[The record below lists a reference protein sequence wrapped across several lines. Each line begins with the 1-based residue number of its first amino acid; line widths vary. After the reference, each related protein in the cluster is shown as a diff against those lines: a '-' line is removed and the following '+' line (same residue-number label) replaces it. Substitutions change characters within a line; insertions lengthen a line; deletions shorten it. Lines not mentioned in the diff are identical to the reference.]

1 MNALPAQNGCTR
13 VGAAFAQYPE
23 CRASAWIRRSSLL
36 RIIEALTDGVVTI
49 QLHGGLV
56 ADWVDELRSTIA
68 KNGTATGLRVDLTE
82 LRYADAAGIELL
94 RSLRRAGID
103 ITSNSLYSGALVEE
117 TDAL

>member
-1 MNALPAQNGCTR
+1 M
-13 VGAAFAQYPE
+13 
-23 CRASAWIRRSSLL
+23 L

>member
-1 MNALPAQNGCTR
+1 
-13 VGAAFAQYPE
+13 
-23 CRASAWIRRSSLL
+23 LL
-36 RIIEALTDGVVTI
+36 RIIETLTGGKVTI

-103 ITSNSLYSGALVEE
+103 IISNSPYSSALVE
-117 TDAL
+117 DAEAL